1 VNKRRR
7 KGRFFAASFGLT
19 IIALVGLMAVLILT
33 PQSSSVPNSNLP
45 NTLPTYPT
53 AWAKYVPSDI
63 LEVSMIN
70 YSLIRALNS
79 SAVPADEP
87 LELVSPNESITPD
100 MVRATLTI
108 TFQTP
113 NATVAM
119 IYLTKSSFGQFA
131 LSVVEAHGQEPGTK
145 PSLYYTMA
153 KVGNQSASGWLAL
166 IPSDN
171 IVAFA
176 IGSSPARTGVNLALE
191 ASNGTVPNILQ
202 NTTVRQILYIVNGT
216 ENHLSFSIQNFP
228 GVVQTGSMTGIS
240 VDCVGS
246 SIHIS
251 YVVEFN
257 DSSTAK
263 SQVDYMK
270 TSYQSASVF
279 NEYDQY
285 LEALEYRPFS
295 QMQFAVRLVG

>member
-1 VNKRRR
+1 
-7 KGRFFAASFGLT
+7 
-19 IIALVGLMAVLILT
+19 
-33 PQSSSVPNSNLP
+33 
-45 NTLPTYPT
+45 
-53 AWAKYVPSDI
+53 
-63 LEVSMIN
+63 MIN
-70 YSLIRALNS
+70 YSLIRQLNS

-100 MVRATLTI
+100 MVRATLSI

-131 LSVVEAHGQEPGTK
+131 TSVTETHGQEPSSK
-145 PSLYYTMA
+145 PSLYYTNAM
-153 KVGNQSASGWLAL
+153 VGNQSAYGWLAL

-176 IGSSPARTGVNLALE
+176 VGSSPARTVVNLALE

-216 ENHLSFSIQNFP
+216 ENHLSFSIQDFP
-228 GVVQTGSMTGIS
+228 GVVETGSMTGIS
-240 VDCVGS
+240 VDCVGN

-270 TSYQSASVF
+270 TSYQTASVF